1 MNESTFIPEV
11 FVSVDVETAGP
22 NPSQYSLL
30 TIGACSVD
38 DSPRTFYVELKPLND
53 KITSEAYATHRLDM
67 KRLAERGTPPAKAM
81 SDFSAWLSELSS
93 EGQKLVFLSFNA
105 PFDWMF
111 VNDYFHRFTGQ
122 NPFGHSALDIKSFYM
137 GLTGVPWS
145 ETSMRYIGPRYL
157 RDQQMTHH
165 ALRDAMDQAEIF
177 MKMLA
182 EARGTIHKHNS

>member
-1 MNESTFIPEV
+1 MNETTFIPEV

-30 TIGACSVD
+30 TIGACSVE
-38 DSPRTFYVELKPLND
+38 DSPRTFYVELKPMND
-53 KITSEAYATHRLDM
+53 KITSEAFATHRLDM

-81 SDFSAWLSELSS
+81 SDFDAWLSELSS

-111 VNDYFHRFTGQ
+111 VNDYFHRFNGH

-137 GLTGVPWS
+137 GLTGVSWS

-157 RDQQMTHH
+157 RNQQMTHH

-177 MKMLA
+177 LKMLA
-182 EARGTIHKHNS
+182 EARGTIHKHNI

>member
-1 MNESTFIPEV
+1 MNEATFIPEV

-30 TIGACSVD
+30 TIGACSVED
-38 DSPRTFYVELKPLND
+38 NPRTFYVELKPLND

-81 SDFSAWLSELSS
+81 SDFDAWLSELSP
-93 EGQKLVFLSFNA
+93 EGQKLIFLSFNA

-111 VNDYFHRFTGQ
+111 VNDYFHRFAGH

-177 MKMLA
+177 LKMLA
-182 EARGTIHKHNS
+182 EARGTIHKHST

>member
-1 MNESTFIPEV
+1 MNESNLIPEI

-30 TIGACSVD
+30 TIGACSVE

-53 KITSEAYATHRLDM
+53 KITSEAYATHRLNM
-67 KRLAERGTPPAKAM
+67 KRLAERGTQPAKAM
-81 SDFSAWLSELSS
+81 ADFDAWLSELSS

-111 VNDYFHRFTGQ
+111 VNDYFHRFIGH
-122 NPFGHSALDIKSFYM
+122 NPFGDSALDIKSFYM

-145 ETSMRYIGPRYL
+145 ETSMSYIGPRYL
-157 RDQQMTHH
+157 RDQQLTHH
-165 ALRDAMDQAEIF
+165 ALRDAMDQTEIF
-177 MKMLA
+177 QKMLT
-182 EARGTIHKHNS
+182 EAREKNHKNST

>member
-1 MNESTFIPEV
+1 MNETTFIPEV

-30 TIGACSVD
+30 TIGACSVE
-38 DSPRTFYVELKPLND
+38 DSPRTFYVELKPMND

-81 SDFSAWLSELSS
+81 SDFDAWLSELSS
-93 EGQKLVFLSFNA
+93 EGRKLVFLSFNA

-111 VNDYFHRFTGQ
+111 VNDYFHRFTGH
-122 NPFGHSALDIKSFYM
+122 NPFGHTALDIKSFYM

-157 RDQQMTHH
+157 RDQQLTHH

-177 MKMLA
+177 LKMLA
-182 EARGTIHKHNS
+182 EARGTNHKHNA